1 MPKAL
6 EDTARR
12 LRMELE
18 AVNSRLEDLSRR
30 EAEVRRQAANATG
43 SERAKLMRDWSR
55 LKKEWDSLY
64 KRSMDIGIRLA
75 RVEEALRKGG
85 V

>member
-6 EDTARR
+6 EDTARK

-18 AVNSRLEDLSRR
+18 AINSRLEDLSRR

-43 SERAKLMRDWSR
+43 S
-55 LKKEWDSLY
+55 
-64 KRSMDIGIRLA
+64 
-75 RVEEALRKGG
+75 
-85 V
+85 